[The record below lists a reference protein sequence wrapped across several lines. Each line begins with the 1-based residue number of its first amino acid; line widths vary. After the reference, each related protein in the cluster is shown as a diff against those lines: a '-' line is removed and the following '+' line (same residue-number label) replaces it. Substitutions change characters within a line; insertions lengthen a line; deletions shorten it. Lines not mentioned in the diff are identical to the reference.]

1 MTMKLLNLKSI
12 KRILFGYFDRLEKSA
27 TDSREKVFYLTSK
40 IRKKRHYIHNSMAKP
55 KKAKIPS
62 VAILLSN

>member
-40 IRKKRHYIHNSMAKP
+40 IRKKRHYIPVSYTHLTLPTNRE
-55 KKAKIPS
+55 
-62 VAILLSN
+62 V